1 MSSVIVAMEQLSY
14 ERPFCSDSFFNLTE
28 VWGSDF
34 KLSECFQFS
43 MLIFPG
49 LTLFCM
55 FILSVLFKKHTW
67 NLPIALIKF
76 GILQCLRMV
85 LCFGVAVCVIT
96 LLISTICMEVSY
108 SVPIDSVQYFSM
120 TILFVSVVFYML
132 MVEYK
137 RRACQPRSQMLFAF
151 TCLIIVCMLPR
162 LYGLL
167 YAGRGW
173 YNQSTF
179 YWLHAATISVYI
191 CLAFGELLIQF
202 FSPFNEQNSLL
213 DDKDACPE
221 LWASVPALWTFNW
234 LTSTIWKGFRGQ
246 INSPSDM
253 FHIRPE
259 DSVNKSY
266 GRFKRA
272 WNRSYNLWF
281 KRKEPETPFSNV
293 MDDDVPLLMDFKE
306 NNEDTENVSNDANML
321 NATPDVD
328 ILSPSTTNNNSNSY
342 NLEVCKQST
351 IKASP
356 ARATWGLFY
365 ALISSFGLRL
375 FCGWIFISAAVF
387 FNYSSPLLLGMLL
400 RFLSKPEAPLWQ
412 GYFIAFSMLFL
423 QSISVL
429 VDQKGFYSC
438 LSLGI
443 SVRSALTSAIY
454 RKSLRLSSE
463 ARSQYTTGELI
474 NLLSVDVNRIK
485 ELFMFSFLVW
495 DAFIEFGLS
504 FILLWRQLGSAA
516 IAGVGFLLLVLP
528 LNCLLIWA
536 TQKFEIR
543 EMKYKDKRM
552 KCLGEVLAA
561 IRVVKLYAWEKAF
574 QSQVKS
580 IRQSELTELLRV
592 ALGWGLCHV
601 VWNLAPYIIL
611 LITFVTYLREFLF
624 ANHNVLLDNWVGN
637 TTDIPTPQLLTPERI
652 FVSVS
657 LFNLLR
663 SPLLLLPWSLSSSIM
678 AFVSIRRLGLFLL
691 ADELEHYSSDKIYPL
706 DEKSTDAIIFE
717 NASFSWTKT
726 GPLALQN
733 LNVRISRGWL
743 VAIVGNVGSGKSSFL
758 SACLSDMFKRSGKV
772 SVKGSIAYVS
782 QTAWIQQQSLRENIR
797 FITSSDPTQS
807 NPVAEQIE
815 ELWYKNVISACA
827 LETDIAH
834 LPAGDKTEIGEK
846 GVNLSGGQK
855 QRVSLARAVY
865 QRSDIYLLDDP
876 LSAVDTHVGKYLF
889 DHVLGPNGLLKDKTR
904 IMTTNSFHWLS
915 LADWIIVLNTNGEI
929 TQSGTYNEV
938 VNNNSGHFTNYL
950 ESIEKNN
957 INDET
962 MNEGNQRKISF
973 TTPFNRSSSV
983 VVPPSSPHPIEMLSR
998 SPPMTAT
1005 KKLSLESPVP
1015 FPKLINFADINAS
1028 STTSKHDNNDE
1039 VMATDGALNDL
1050 IDFRSEQEVTHRRSA
1065 ASISTTDL
1073 NASTSDNDK
1082 LENDDVECGK
1092 FMTDEEIMHGHVSWS
1107 TYWEYFRARSV
1118 SVTFISVLSYAGFLG
1133 VQAFCS
1139 YWLQWFADDQ
1149 QLIEAEQAFQNTTII
1164 SNETARQ
1171 ILIEQIKDRI
1181 LYYIIGYAWAG
1192 LGQTVLILLFALL
1205 NAYSNLRASN
1215 LLHQHLLSKIL
1226 HAPASFFDHTP
1237 LGRILNRFSND
1248 VDNLDHTIPN
1258 SFSDTIGTTGD
1269 VLISLMIVTV
1279 TLRPF
1284 GIGLAVIIPVFIF
1297 CITVLVFYMPSVRQT
1312 RRLDANTRSP
1322 LLTNYSE
1329 TSASSLGVTVVRAF
1343 KRDKEFI
1350 AKSDKLIDANAV
1362 FEYVRFVANRWLDVH
1377 LNLSCSFMVFVC
1389 AIILVAFR
1397 PKISPGIAGLII
1409 VYALQVFDSL
1419 TWVIKQLS
1427 QLETSSVSLER
1438 ICEYIRVEQEA
1449 DWDHG
1454 VDSPPP
1460 IDWPRPCCE
1469 ITFNK
1474 ATVQY
1479 HLPTKNKVTDN
1490 HDLSVSQKTSSNSG
1504 RLVTALKS
1512 IDLKLSGNPQERRI
1526 GIVGRTGAGKS
1537 SLASSIFRLIEP
1549 TILEEDRLDTHR
1561 TSTKRG
1567 PIVVDGVDL
1576 SRIGLHELRSRFSI
1590 LPQEPI
1596 IFAGTLRFNLD
1607 PFGKLP
1613 DIDLWRAIESAHLAD
1628 WVRSTNAGL
1637 DYECGEGGANLSAG
1651 QRQLVCL
1658 ARVFLS
1664 SGGRVRLLILDE
1676 ATAAMDPSTDNLVMN
1691 TVIGD
1696 IFKDATV
1703 IIIAHRLSTVMN
1715 TDRIVVLDH
1724 GQVIE
1729 TGHPQDLLNNPNS
1742 HFSIMNKVKQS

>member
-1 MSSVIVAMEQLSY
+1 
-14 ERPFCSDSFFNLTE
+14 
-28 VWGSDF
+28 
-34 KLSECFQFS
+34 
-43 MLIFPG
+43 
-49 LTLFCM
+49 
-55 FILSVLFKKHTW
+55 
-67 NLPIALIKF
+67 
-76 GILQCLRMV
+76 
-85 LCFGVAVCVIT
+85 
-96 LLISTICMEVSY
+96 
-108 SVPIDSVQYFSM
+108 
-120 TILFVSVVFYML
+120 

-706 DEKSTDAIIFE
+706 DENAIIFE

-726 GPLALQN
+726 GPLALQ
-733 LNVRISRGWL
+733 
-743 VAIVGNVGSGKSSFL
+743 KDSF
-758 SACLSDMFKRSGKV
+758 CPTYRSLTLMPNDNDF
-772 SVKGSIAYVS
+772 
-782 QTAWIQQQSLRENIR
+782 Q
-797 FITSSDPTQS
+797 PTI
-807 NPVAEQIE
+807 N
-815 ELWYKNVISACA
+815 
-827 LETDIAH
+827 
-834 LPAGDKTEIGEK
+834 
-846 GVNLSGGQK
+846 
-855 QRVSLARAVY
+855 
-865 QRSDIYLLDDP
+865 RSDIYLLDDP

-950 ESIEKNN
+950 ESIEKNK

-962 MNEGNQRKISF
+962 SNQRKISF

-983 VVPPSSPHPIEMLSR
+983 VV
-998 SPPMTAT
+998 
-1005 KKLSLESPVP
+1005 
-1015 FPKLINFADINAS
+1015 
-1028 STTSKHDNNDE
+1028 

-1118 SVTFISVLSYAGFLG
+1118 SVTFISVLSYAGFL
-1133 VQAFCS
+1133 
-1139 YWLQWFADDQ
+1139 
-1149 QLIEAEQAFQNTTII
+1149 AFQNTTII

-1397 PKISPGIAGLII
+1397 SKISPGIAGLII

>member
-1 MSSVIVAMEQLSY
+1 M
-14 ERPFCSDSFFNLTE
+14 
-28 VWGSDF
+28 
-34 KLSECFQFS
+34 
-43 MLIFPG
+43 
-49 LTLFCM
+49 
-55 FILSVLFKKHTW
+55 
-67 NLPIALIKF
+67 
-76 GILQCLRMV
+76 
-85 LCFGVAVCVIT
+85 
-96 LLISTICMEVSY
+96 
-108 SVPIDSVQYFSM
+108 
-120 TILFVSVVFYML
+120 
-132 MVEYK
+132 
-137 RRACQPRSQMLFAF
+137 
-151 TCLIIVCMLPR
+151 
-162 LYGLL
+162 
-167 YAGRGW
+167 
-173 YNQSTF
+173 
-179 YWLHAATISVYI
+179 
-191 CLAFGELLIQF
+191 
-202 FSPFNEQNSLL
+202 
-213 DDKDACPE
+213 DACPE
-221 LWASVPALWTFNW
+221 LWASVPALWTFSW

-259 DSVNKSY
+259 DSVNESY

-272 WNRSYNLWF
+272 WRRSYNLWF
-281 KRKEPETPFSNV
+281 TRKKSETRFSNV
-293 MDDDVPLLMDFKE
+293 MDDDVPLLTDFEE

-328 ILSPSTTNNNSNSY
+328 ILSPSTTNNSNSH

-375 FCGWIFISAAVF
+375 FCGWILISAAVF

-400 RFLSKPEAPLWQ
+400 RFLSKPEAPSWQ

-580 IRQSELTELLRV
+580 IRQSELIELLRV

-691 ADELEHYSSDKIYPL
+691 ADELEYYSSDKNSYSL
-706 DEKSTDAIIFE
+706 DEISIFCNFEYRFHSFNLESTDAITFE

-726 GPLALQN
+726 GPLTLRN

-743 VAIVGNVGSGKSSFL
+743 VAVVGNVGSGKSSFL

-782 QTAWIQQQSLRENIR
+782 QTAWIQQQSLQENIR
-797 FITSSDPTQS
+797 FVTSSDPTQS

-815 ELWYKNVISACA
+815 ELWYKNVVSACA

-876 LSAVDTHVGKYLF
+876 LSAVDTHVGKHLF
-889 DHVLGPNGLLKDKTR
+889 DNVLGPNGLLKDKTR

-915 LADWIIVLNTNGEI
+915 SADWIIVLNTNGEI

-938 VNNNSGHFTNYL
+938 VNNNSGHFANYL
-950 ESIEKNN
+950 ESIKKDK

-962 MNEGNQRKISF
+962 MNESNHRKSSF
-973 TTPFNRSSSV
+973 TTRFGRSCSV
-983 VVPPSSPHPIEMLSR
+983 VVPHSSSHPIGILSR
-998 SPPMTAT
+998 SPPLNAT
-1005 KKLSLESPVP
+1005 KKLSLESSVSFLKP
-1015 FPKLINFADINAS
+1015 INFTDVTTYN
-1028 STTSKHDNNDE
+1028 TTSKHDNNE
-1039 VMATDGALNDL
+1039 QIMPTGEALNDL
-1050 IDFRSEQEVTHRRSA
+1050 IDFRSEQEVTHRRSPT
-1065 ASISTTDL
+1065 SISITNL
-1073 NASTSDNDK
+1073 NASTSDDDK
-1082 LENDDVECGK
+1082 FENDDLEHGK

-1107 TYWEYFRARSV
+1107 AYWEYFRARSV
-1118 SVTFISVLSYAGFLG
+1118 AVTFISVLSYVGFLG
-1133 VQAFCS
+1133 VQ
-1139 YWLQWFADDQ
+1139 
-1149 QLIEAEQAFQNTTII
+1149 
-1164 SNETARQ
+1164 
-1171 ILIEQIKDRI
+1171 
-1181 LYYIIGYAWAG
+1181 
-1192 LGQTVLILLFALL
+1192 
-1205 NAYSNLRASN
+1205 
-1215 LLHQHLLSKIL
+1215 
-1226 HAPASFFDHTP
+1226 
-1237 LGRILNRFSND
+1237 
-1248 VDNLDHTIPN
+1248 
-1258 SFSDTIGTTGD
+1258 
-1269 VLISLMIVTV
+1269 
-1279 TLRPF
+1279 
-1284 GIGLAVIIPVFIF
+1284 
-1297 CITVLVFYMPSVRQT
+1297 
-1312 RRLDANTRSP
+1312 
-1322 LLTNYSE
+1322 
-1329 TSASSLGVTVVRAF
+1329 
-1343 KRDKEFI
+1343 
-1350 AKSDKLIDANAV
+1350 
-1362 FEYVRFVANRWLDVH
+1362 
-1377 LNLSCSFMVFVC
+1377 
-1389 AIILVAFR
+1389 
-1397 PKISPGIAGLII
+1397 
-1409 VYALQVFDSL
+1409 
-1419 TWVIKQLS
+1419 
-1427 QLETSSVSLER
+1427 
-1438 ICEYIRVEQEA
+1438 
-1449 DWDHG
+1449 
-1454 VDSPPP
+1454 
-1460 IDWPRPCCE
+1460 
-1469 ITFNK
+1469 
-1474 ATVQY
+1474 
-1479 HLPTKNKVTDN
+1479 
-1490 HDLSVSQKTSSNSG
+1490 
-1504 RLVTALKS
+1504 
-1512 IDLKLSGNPQERRI
+1512 
-1526 GIVGRTGAGKS
+1526 
-1537 SLASSIFRLIEP
+1537 
-1549 TILEEDRLDTHR
+1549 
-1561 TSTKRG
+1561 
-1567 PIVVDGVDL
+1567 
-1576 SRIGLHELRSRFSI
+1576 
-1590 LPQEPI
+1590 
-1596 IFAGTLRFNLD
+1596 
-1607 PFGKLP
+1607 
-1613 DIDLWRAIESAHLAD
+1613 
-1628 WVRSTNAGL
+1628 
-1637 DYECGEGGANLSAG
+1637 
-1651 QRQLVCL
+1651 
-1658 ARVFLS
+1658 
-1664 SGGRVRLLILDE
+1664 
-1676 ATAAMDPSTDNLVMN
+1676 
-1691 TVIGD
+1691 
-1696 IFKDATV
+1696 
-1703 IIIAHRLSTVMN
+1703 
-1715 TDRIVVLDH
+1715 
-1724 GQVIE
+1724 
-1729 TGHPQDLLNNPNS
+1729 
-1742 HFSIMNKVKQS
+1742 

>member
-1 MSSVIVAMEQLSY
+1 MEHLSY
-14 ERPFCSDSFFNLTE
+14 KRQFCSDSFFNLTE

-43 MLIFPG
+43 VLTFPG

-55 FILSVLFKKHTW
+55 FILSVLFKKRMW
-67 NLPIALIKF
+67 NHRIALIKF
-76 GILQCLRMV
+76 GAPQCLRMI

-96 LLISTICMEVSY
+96 LLVSTTCMEVSY
-108 SVPIDSVQYFSM
+108 SLPIDSVQYFSL
-120 TILFVSVVFYML
+120 TILFLSIAFYML
-132 MVEYK
+132 IVEYK
-137 RRACQPRSQMLFAF
+137 RRACQPRSQMLFVF
-151 TCLIIVCMLPR
+151 MCLIIICMLPR

-167 YAGRGW
+167 YTGSGW
-173 YNQSTF
+173 PNQSTF
-179 YWLHAATISVYI
+179 YWIHSATIAVYI

-202 FSPFNEQNSLL
+202 FSPFNERNSLL
-213 DDKDACPE
+213 HDKDACPE
-221 LWASVPALWTFNW
+221 LWASVPTLWTFSW
-234 LTSTIWKGFRGQ
+234 LTSTIWKGFRGR

-259 DSVNKSY
+259 DSVSESY
-266 GRFKRA
+266 GRFKHA
-272 WNRSYNLWF
+272 WQRSYNLWF
-281 KRKEPETPFSNV
+281 KRKKSEIFSDVSN
-293 MDDDVPLLMDFKE
+293 DDVPLLMDFKE
-306 NNEDTENVSNDANML
+306 DNEQTGNVSNDADML
-321 NATPDVD
+321 NVTPDVD
-328 ILSPSTTNNNSNSY
+328 ILMPSTTNNNLDSCS
-342 NLEVCKQST
+342 LEVCKQST
-351 IKASP
+351 IKAGP
-356 ARATWGLFY
+356 ALATWGLFY
-365 ALISSFGLRL
+365 ALVSAFGLRL
-375 FCGWIFISAAVF
+375 FCGWVLISAAVF
-387 FNYSSPLLLGMLL
+387 LNYSSPLLLGMLL

-423 QSISVL
+423 QSICVL
-429 VDQKGFYSC
+429 VDQRGFSSC

-474 NLLSVDVNRIK
+474 NLLSIDVNRIK

-516 IAGVGFLLLVLP
+516 IAGVGFLLFVLP

-580 IRQSELTELLRV
+580 IRKSELIELLRV
-592 ALGWGLCHV
+592 VLGWGLCHV

-624 ANHNVLLDNWVGN
+624 ANHNTSLNSWIGN
-637 TTDIPTPQLLTPERI
+637 TTDIATPQLLTPERI

-691 ADELEHYSSDKIYPL
+691 ADELEYYSFNNNDYSL
-706 DEKSTDAIIFE
+706 DEKSSDAVTFE

-726 GPLALQN
+726 GPLVLQN

-797 FITSSDPTQS
+797 FVITSDTQS

-876 LSAVDTHVGKYLF
+876 LSAVDAHVGKHLF
-889 DHVLGPNGLLKDKTR
+889 DKVLGPNGLLKDKTR
-904 IMTTNSFHWLS
+904 IMTTNSYHWLS
-915 LADWIIVLNTNGEI
+915 SADWIIVLNSNGQI
-929 TQSGTYNEV
+929 IQSGTYNEV
-938 VNNNSGHFTNYL
+938 VHSESGHFADYL
-950 ESIEKNN
+950 ESFEKNKTD
-957 INDET
+957 DET
-962 MNEGNQRKISF
+962 MKMNEDNQRKISF
-973 TTPFNRSSSV
+973 TSRFNRSSSV
-983 VVPPSSPHPIEMLSR
+983 VVAPSSSYRIRMLSG
-998 SPPMTAT
+998 SPPMNAT
-1005 KKLSLESPVP
+1005 KKLSLETPVS
-1015 FPKLINFADINAS
+1015 FSKFINFSDI
-1028 STTSKHDNNDE
+1028 TTTIAKHENNDHQF
-1039 VMATDGALNDL
+1039 MATGEASNDL
-1050 IDFRSEQEVTHRRSA
+1050 IDFLPEQEVTRRCSA
-1065 ASISTTDL
+1065 TSINVTNSS
-1073 NASTSDNDK
+1073 ASTSDDNK
-1082 LENDDVECGK
+1082 FENDDLELGK

-1107 TYWEYFRARSV
+1107 TYWQYFLARSV
-1118 SVTFISVLSYAGFLG
+1118 SVTFISILSYAGFLG

-1139 YWLQWFADDQ
+1139 YWLQWFADDK
-1149 QLIEAEQAFQNTTII
+1149 QLIEAEQAFQNATII

-1171 ILIEQIKDRI
+1171 ILMEQIKNRI
-1181 LYYIIGYAWAG
+1181 LYYIVGYAWAG
-1192 LGQTVLILLFALL
+1192 LGQTVLILAFALL
-1205 NAYSNLRASN
+1205 NAYSSLRASS
-1215 LLHQHLLSKIL
+1215 LLHEQLLSKIL

-1269 VLISLMIVTV
+1269 VLISLVIVTV

-1297 CITVLVFYMPSVRQT
+1297 CITVLLFYMPCVRQT

-1350 AKSDKLIDANAV
+1350 AKSDKLIDTNAV
-1362 FEYVRFVANRWLDVH
+1362 FEYTRFIANRWLDVH
-1377 LNLSCSFMVFVC
+1377 LNLSSSFMVFTC
-1389 AIILVAFR
+1389 AVILVAYR
-1397 PKISPGIAGLII
+1397 SNISPGIAGLII

-1479 HLPTKNKVTDN
+1479 HLPSKNKVSGN
-1490 HDLSVSQKTSSNSG
+1490 PGLSMNQNASSNSE

-1549 TILEEDRLDTHR
+1549 TILEEDRIKIR
-1561 TSTKRG
+1561 SKRG
-1567 PIVVDGVDL
+1567 PIIVDGVDL
-1576 SRIGLHELRSRFSI
+1576 SRIGLHELRSKFSI

-1613 DIDLWRAIESAHLAD
+1613 DFDLWRAIESAHLAD

-1696 IFKDATV
+1696 MFKDATV
-1703 IIIAHRLSTVMN
+1703 IIIAHRLSSVMN
-1715 TDRIVVLDH
+1715 TDKIVVLDH

-1742 HFSIMNKVKQS
+1742 HFAAMKKVKHS